1 MTDYA
6 TQDRIGKIG
15 GSDLPSILGRGYNS
29 PYKAW
34 RKIMGMDQGETNEHM
49 LRGKRLEAGILELTA
64 DKYRHPVVGGMR
76 LNHPDYP
83 WLIGSLDGL
92 LCLPDAVV
100 PVEAKSVA
108 RFDGAPIDAHAIQL
122 SHYTGMLL
130 RVSRD
135 DPSLGL
141 SPQVY
146 PGRVPTPTSY
156 GILSVLCGPLNT
168 FEIAHDPDEW
178 ESWIAK
184 AKEFYERHIVT
195 SVPPPLTT
203 TEDVAI
209 AHPTSTEGKK
219 HRLGEDGVAR
229 LLELATLKRY
239 MKEAKD
245 RAKVLEVGLKA
256 EMGSAEELLGDG
268 NAVVAT
274 FRSHL
279 RDRVDIKRLAKD
291 HQVLVGKYRISSPVR
306 QFRIKLAGTD
316 DDTEPNEEE

>member
-15 GSDLPSILGRGYNS
+15 GSDLPSILGRGYDS

-49 LRGKRLEAGILELTA
+49 LRGQRLEAGILELTA

-83 WLIGSLDGL
+83 CLIGSLDGL

-135 DPSLGL
+135 NPTLGL
-141 SPQVY
+141 DPVVY
-146 PGRVPTPTSY
+146 PDGFVPTPTSY

-219 HRLGEDGVAR
+219 HRLGEDGIAR
-229 LLELATLKRY
+229 MLHLASLRRY
-239 MKEAKD
+239 IKEAETQ
-245 RAKVLEVGLKA
+245 AEALEVGLKS
-256 EMGSAEELLGDG
+256 EMGDAEEMLGDG
-268 NAVVAT
+268 NVVVAT
-274 FRSHL
+274 YKGHL
-279 RDRVDIKRLAKD
+279 RDSLDTKRLAAD
-291 HQVLVGKYRISSPVR
+291 HPVLADSYRRKITVR
-306 QFRIKLAGTD
+306 QFRLKLGGGK
-316 DDTEPNEEE
+316 EE